1 MRQSIKGF
9 TLLEL
14 LTVLTIIAILSTIAL
29 VGYQYKVKTAREAV
43 LRENLFQINHALEQ
57 HRSDRGRYP
66 SSLSALVD
74 LGYLRSIPIDPM
86 TNSRE
91 TWQTETEP
99 SDPDAPNQELGIWRV
114 RSGSSDTGENGIP
127 YNEWGG

>member
-1 MRQSIKGF
+1 MHRSMKGF

-14 LTVLTIIAILSTIAL
+14 LTVLTIIALLSTIAL
-29 VGYQYKVKTAREAV
+29 VGYQHKVKTAREAV
-43 LRENLFQINHALEQ
+43 LRENIFQLNHALEQ
-57 HRSDRGRYP
+57 HRADRGRYP

-74 LGYLRSIPIDPM
+74 MGYLRSIPIDPM
-86 TNSRE
+86 TNSRD
-91 TWQTETEP
+91 TWQTETES

>member
-1 MRQSIKGF
+1 MRNSIKGF

-14 LTVLTIIAILSTIAL
+14 LTVLTIIAILSSIAL
-29 VGYQYKVKTAREAV
+29 VGYQQKVKTAREAV
-43 LRENLFQINHALEQ
+43 LRENLFQINHSLEQ

-66 SSLSALVD
+66 GSLSALVD

-86 TNSRE
+86 TNSRD

-99 SDPDAPNQELGIWRV
+99 SDPNSPNQELGIWRV
-114 RSGSSDTGENGIP
+114 RSGSSEIGENGIP
-127 YNEWGG
+127 YSEWGG